1 MRLCVGERLYVGKW
15 LMGEM
20 YSAALIPCIVYCS
33 MWWLG
38 SVNEEACV
46 GLLLCEMGGFVSV
59 LVVG

>member
-1 MRLCVGERLYVGKW
+1 
-15 LMGEM
+15 MGEM